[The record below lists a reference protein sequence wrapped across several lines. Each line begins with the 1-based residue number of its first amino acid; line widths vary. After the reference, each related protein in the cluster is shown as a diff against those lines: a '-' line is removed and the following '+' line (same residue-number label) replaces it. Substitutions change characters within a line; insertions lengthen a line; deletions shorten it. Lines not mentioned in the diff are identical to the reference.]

1 MSTIDTTITTSTTVN
16 ASSELEAQAIE
27 ALAVIDAGE
36 VKFVHAD
43 VKKQTMR
50 LLGSTRPERIT
61 QGLEKFERAQ
71 NYTFSQLV
79 WQELVVAGVPFKVKT
94 KIVEGL
100 KSTNPETRTEAMTQL
115 EELRSEIASQA
126 EKASQM
132 IAEIEE
138 IVTDSNFM
146 KTVVQPLHGKA
157 MKAAE
162 LKPSDLVF
170 VHKTLTN
177 LEARFYGGA
186 PATHAYKGKGSR
198 SSATKRQSR
207 KGTGTPAS
215 RGEVGWQEKQEAF
228 PVGKPNPQG
237 DGTDSRGV
245 AVAHAGLGHKEK
257 SNKGIKK

>member
-1 MSTIDTTITTSTTVN
+1 MSIDTTVTTSTTVN

-71 NYTFSQLV
+71 NHTFSQIV

-94 KIVEGL
+94 RIVESL
-100 KSTNPETRTEAMTQL
+100 KSTNPETRAQAMT
-115 EELRSEIASQA
+115 ELDEIRTEIAENA
-126 EKASQM
+126 TKEGAM
-132 IAEIEE
+132 LAEIGE
-138 IVTDSNFM
+138 IVKDTNFM
-146 KTVVQPLHGKA
+146 ATVTQPLHGKA

-170 VHKTLTN
+170 VHNTLTN

-198 SSATKRQSR
+198 SSAKAKQSR

-215 RGEVGWQEKQEAF
+215 RGEVGWEQKQEAF
-228 PVGKPNPQG
+228 EVGKPNPQG
-237 DGTDSRGV
+237 DGTDSRGS
-245 AVAHAGLGHKEK
+245 AVAHAGLTSQQKAAK
-257 SNKGIKK
+257 QKKGK